1 MKGVSS
7 PNTGRSRAE
16 VSPQDA
22 RLPASRLAGNLF
34 VASTLLKKVGD
45 TSTPSTS
52 RVNAM
57 VQEKTPTVYIV
68 DDDKSVRNSLE
79 WLLQSVGYATASF
92 ASGREFLAEV
102 TGDVPGCLLLDVRM
116 PQLGGFEL
124 QARLNEMRFSLP
136 IIFLTGHGD
145 IPMTV
150 RALKSGAF
158 EFIEKPYNDQSL
170 IDKVNDAIC
179 LSLNE
184 YESRNSRASNDGL
197 LATLSRRERE
207 VVDKMVEGK
216 SSKLIARELDISFK
230 TVEVH
235 RANIR
240 EKLKIGSVAD
250 LVRMVLRN

>member
-1 MKGVSS
+1 M
-7 PNTGRSRAE
+7 AE
-16 VSPQDA
+16 E
-22 RLPASRLAGNLF
+22 
-34 VASTLLKKVGD
+34 
-45 TSTPSTS
+45 
-52 RVNAM
+52 RV
-57 VQEKTPTVYIV
+57 PTVYIV
-68 DDDKSVRNSLE
+68 DDDQSVRSSLE

-92 ASGREFLAEV
+92 SNGREFLAAV
-102 TGDVPGCLLLDVRM
+102 DGDVPGCLLLDVRM

-136 IIFLTGHGD
+136 VIFLTAHGD

-150 RALKSGAF
+150 RALKNGAF
-158 EFIEKPYNDQSL
+158 EFIEKPYNDQAL
-170 IDKVNDAIC
+170 IDKVNEA
-179 LSLNE
+179 LRV
-184 YESRNSRASNDGL
+184 SRDEFETRHSRMNADQL

-250 LVRMVLRN
+250 LVRMVLGT

>member
-1 MKGVSS
+1 MAEEQK
-7 PNTGRSRAE
+7 PN
-16 VSPQDA
+16 
-22 RLPASRLAGNLF
+22 
-34 VASTLLKKVGD
+34 
-45 TSTPSTS
+45 
-52 RVNAM
+52 
-57 VQEKTPTVYIV
+57 VYIV
-68 DDDKSVRNSLE
+68 DDDQSVRNSLE
-79 WLLQSVGYATASF
+79 WLLQSVGHTTVSF
-92 ASGREFLAEV
+92 ASSREFLAAV
-102 TGDVPGCLLLDVRM
+102 TSDVPGCLLLDVRM

-124 QARLNEMRFSLP
+124 QASLKEMRFSLP

-150 RALKSGAF
+150 RALKNGAF

-170 IDKVNDAIC
+170 IDKVNAALC
-179 LSLNE
+179 LSLNAFE
-184 YESRNSRASNDGL
+184 ARHSRTSADQL

-207 VVDKMVEGK
+207 VVDKMIEGK

-250 LVRMVLRN
+250 LVRMVLGA